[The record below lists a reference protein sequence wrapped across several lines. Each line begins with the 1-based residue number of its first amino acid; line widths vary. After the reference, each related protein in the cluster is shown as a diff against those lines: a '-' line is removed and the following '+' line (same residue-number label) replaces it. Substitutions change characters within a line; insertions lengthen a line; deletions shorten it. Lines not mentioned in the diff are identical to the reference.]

1 METPNSFGEW
11 LRRRRRALDWTQEE
25 LARQAGCATRTIRK
39 IEADELRPSKQL
51 AEILAQCLDIPPKDR
66 EDFVRF
72 ARGVLR
78 DVIPPMPF
86 VEETA
91 HFAQTGSAAKL
102 IHNLPAQLS
111 SFVGREREIADVK
124 RLLVQSRLVTLTG
137 AGGCGKTRL
146 ALQVAR
152 DLTGLRAGD
161 LSGPDFPD
169 GVWFVDLAPLSD
181 PVLVPQVIASVFGLH
196 QVSDTPINVLLQNFF
211 RAKNLLLVLD
221 NCEQLIQAC
230 AQLCVGLLGACPTL
244 KILATSRETLNIAG
258 ETAFRVPSLSIPDLQ
273 KPQSINAL
281 QQSESIRLFV
291 ERARGARSDF
301 QLHDANARAVAQ
313 VCQRLDGIPLAIE
326 LAAARVNAFSIE
338 EIATHLDN
346 RFCLLTSGSRTALP
360 RYQTLRA
367 SVDWSY
373 DLLSDAERVL
383 FRHLGIFVGGFTL
396 DAVEAVCAEENQSE
410 VLDLLSQ
417 LVSKSLVISE
427 QRGTSRYRLLE
438 TIRDYALAKLGDVG
452 ETDLFRARH
461 LDYFLKLAEEIAP
474 HLREPGAGAWLDVL
488 EIEHDNVR
496 AAFWWAKGSGREEI
510 VLRLT
515 WALYGLWLAH
525 GYFDDARDCFAVALA
540 LPSANEPRLAHLRAK
555 VLLGAARIAQVQSDY
570 AAANPLAHECL
581 ALFKKLGEHE
591 GIADALTQ
599 VGLIAWE
606 QGNYASAHASLQET
620 LAIRK
625 RIGNQVGIAIALMHV
640 GIAERELGNYAEG
653 RRLIEQALEM
663 HREWGF
669 EQLIGIALMHLGAT
683 VDAQGDPG
691 ALSILEEG
699 VMIFQ
704 RLGDKHGLG
713 RCLHDLGKAA
723 ARQGNYELAHGR
735 FEESALLLRELGDRR
750 NLVKCVEGLAGI
762 AVTHEQ
768 MERAARLFGA
778 SEAAREKLGTPLPA
792 SYRPNYEHAIA
803 ALAAEVDE
811 QQMEKWWNE
820 GRAMTMEQ
828 AIEYALAE

>member
-461 LDYFLKLAEEIAP
+461 LDYL
-474 HLREPGAGAWLDVL
+474 
-488 EIEHDNVR
+488 
-496 AAFWWAKGSGREEI
+496 
-510 VLRLT
+510 
-515 WALYGLWLAH
+515 
-525 GYFDDARDCFAVALA
+525 
-540 LPSANEPRLAHLRAK
+540 
-555 VLLGAARIAQVQSDY
+555 
-570 AAANPLAHECL
+570 
-581 ALFKKLGEHE
+581 
-591 GIADALTQ
+591 
-599 VGLIAWE
+599 
-606 QGNYASAHASLQET
+606 
-620 LAIRK
+620 
-625 RIGNQVGIAIALMHV
+625 
-640 GIAERELGNYAEG
+640 
-653 RRLIEQALEM
+653 
-663 HREWGF
+663 
-669 EQLIGIALMHLGAT
+669 
-683 VDAQGDPG
+683 
-691 ALSILEEG
+691 
-699 VMIFQ
+699 
-704 RLGDKHGLG
+704 
-713 RCLHDLGKAA
+713 
-723 ARQGNYELAHGR
+723 
-735 FEESALLLRELGDRR
+735 
-750 NLVKCVEGLAGI
+750 
-762 AVTHEQ
+762 
-768 MERAARLFGA
+768 
-778 SEAAREKLGTPLPA
+778 
-792 SYRPNYEHAIA
+792 
-803 ALAAEVDE
+803 
-811 QQMEKWWNE
+811 
-820 GRAMTMEQ
+820 
-828 AIEYALAE
+828 